1 MKLFKWGSILIL
13 TGVLALGVLTL
24 HPDTVPQLKTNFRKN
39 LIRSFK
45 DSGMQTQ
52 LKNLDLSIWP
62 PLIKW
67 SFLKIAHP
75 KSPDLP
81 NSWVQIFKIIELSDC
96 AISFWPEWFY
106 LQVELHCTKM
116 DVQHVPL
123 QWSPVASLNSTY
135 SSDFFFTRSDFR
147 NLESK
152 QGWWNTTIKA
162 DHLFLN
168 GEARGFLHLR
178 YHFISETVLE
188 IEWPDSK
195 EKILLSS
202 EAEQLRIRKQ
212 GTGKNF
218 GFLNPSLYNE
228 IMPKIISSQ
237 K

>member
-1 MKLFKWGSILIL
+1 MKLFKWGVISIL
-13 TGVLALGVLTL
+13 TGLLALGVLTL
-24 HPDTVPQLKTNFRKN
+24 HPETVPQLTTNFRKN

-45 DSGMQTQ
+45 DSGMQIQ

-67 SFLKIAHP
+67 SFLKIARP
-75 KSPDLP
+75 KSYDLP
-81 NSWVQIFKIIELSDC
+81 NSWVQIFRTIELSDC
-96 AISFWPEWFY
+96 TISVWPDMFF
-106 LQVELHCTKM
+106 LQVELNCTNMHVK
-116 DVQHVPL
+116 HVPI

-135 SSDFFFTRSDFR
+135 ASEFFFSRSDFR

-168 GEARGFLHLR
+168 GEAMKSLHLC
-178 YHFISETVLE
+178 YHFISQTELE
-188 IEWPDSK
+188 IEFPDSK
-195 EKILLSS
+195 EKIFLSS

-228 IMPKIISSQ
+228 IMPKITNSQ